1 MYSLT
6 LSPRRSFE
14 CASASVLRH
23 VLALCVLVVHPVYH
37 VCSICVHM
45 CVCCSCVQSVHCAE
59 SVFNLCTVCSGETGE
74 DNVNGGRARFSSS
87 CPAEIISTIT
97 AATTQLYTV
106 LKEQQRD
113 SEKKRKVSSAGSRW
127 IVQSNVLTC
136 PKSEVVKLKTLISL
150 GATSLTWLLKETP
163 AGDEASGNNWAQRS
177 VRCKA
182 QSMMLY
188 NLGCA

>member
-87 CPAEIISTIT
+87 LPSWDNLHNHSCNNSTLHCFKR
-97 AATTQLYTV
+97 TT
-106 LKEQQRD
+106 KSFR
-113 SEKKRKVSSAGSRW
+113 KRKVLSAGSRW

>member
-23 VLALCVLVVHPVYH
+23 VLALCVHVVHPVYH
-37 VCSICVHM
+37 VCSIYVHM
-45 CVCCSCVQSVHCAE
+45 CVHCSCVHCTVCSLIALCVHSLHCAE

-74 DNVNGGRARFSSS
+74 DNVNGGRARFSS

-106 LKEQQRD
+106 LKEQQRV
-113 SEKKRKVSSAGSRW
+113 SEKKRKVSSAGSR
-127 IVQSNVLTC
+127 
-136 PKSEVVKLKTLISL
+136 
-150 GATSLTWLLKETP
+150 
-163 AGDEASGNNWAQRS
+163 
-177 VRCKA
+177 
-182 QSMMLY
+182 
-188 NLGCA
+188 

>member
-1 MYSLT
+1 MCS
-6 LSPRRSFE
+6 
-14 CASASVLRH
+14 CGAA
-23 VLALCVLVVHPVYH
+23 CVSCVFNM
-37 VCSICVHM
+37 CMCVH
-45 CVCCSCVQSVHCAE
+45 CSCVHSLHC
-59 SVFNLCTVCSGETGE
+59 VFNLCTVCSGETGE
-74 DNVNGGRARFSSS
+74 DNVNGRRARLSSS

-106 LKEQQRD
+106 LKEQQRV
-113 SEKKRKVSSAGSRW
+113 SEKRKVLSAGSRW

-163 AGDEASGNNWAQRS
+163 AGRETKHLGIIGHSAVVLTAKH
-177 VRCKA
+177 KA

-188 NLGCA
+188 NLGCV

>member
-1 MYSLT
+1 MYSRT

-37 VCSICVHM
+37 VCSIYVHM
-45 CVCCSCVQSVHCAE
+45 CVHCSCVHCTVCSLIALCVHSLHCAE

-106 LKEQQRD
+106 LKEQQRV
-113 SEKKRKVSSAGSRW
+113 SEKKRKVSSAGSR
-127 IVQSNVLTC
+127 
-136 PKSEVVKLKTLISL
+136 
-150 GATSLTWLLKETP
+150 
-163 AGDEASGNNWAQRS
+163 
-177 VRCKA
+177 
-182 QSMMLY
+182 
-188 NLGCA
+188 